1 MANGRKTGGRKA
13 GTPNRVTAE
22 RERMIAASG
31 LTPLECMLQN
41 MRRFHAEAEAA
52 EQELTPALLEN
63 LAPQEQFNQMLAAVK
78 KTLNLRQAAQQCA
91 KDAAPYC
98 HPRLN
103 DRPINFPLPKVESTA
118 DAVKVSAAILEAVSR
133 GELTPKEAAELGRLV
148 ESFAR
153 ALEAS
158 DLERRIAALERA
170 SSAIGR

>member
-1 MANGRKTGGRKA
+1 MANGRKTGGRKP

-22 RERMIAASG
+22 RERMVAASG
-31 LTPLECMLQN
+31 LTPLECMLGN
-41 MRRFHAEAEAA
+41 MRRYHAEADAA
-52 EQELTPALLEN
+52 EQELAPALLEN
-63 LAPQEQFNQMLAAVK
+63 VTPQEQFDRVLSAVK
-78 KTLNLRQAAQQCA
+78 KALNLRQAAQQCA

-103 DRPINFPLPKVESTA
+103 DRPINFPLPKIESTA
-118 DAVKVSAAILEAVSR
+118 DAVNVSAAILEAVSR

-158 DLERRIAALERA
+158 DLERRIAAVERA
-170 SSAIGR
+170 TSGFGR

>member
-1 MANGRKTGGRKA
+1 MTNGRKTGGRKI

-22 RERMIAASG
+22 RERMVAASG

-52 EQELTPALLEN
+52 EQEMAPALLEN
-63 LAPQEQFNQMLAAVK
+63 VTPQEQFDRVLAAVK
-78 KTLNLRQAAQQCA
+78 KTLNLRQTAQQCA

-103 DRPINFPLPKVESTA
+103 DRPINFPLPKIESA
-118 DAVKVSAAILEAVSR
+118 DAVNVSAAILEAVSR
-133 GELTPKEAAELGRLV
+133 GELTPKDAAELGRLV
-148 ESFAR
+148 ESFSR

-158 DLERRIAALERA
+158 ELERRIALVERA
-170 SSAIGR
+170 TSG